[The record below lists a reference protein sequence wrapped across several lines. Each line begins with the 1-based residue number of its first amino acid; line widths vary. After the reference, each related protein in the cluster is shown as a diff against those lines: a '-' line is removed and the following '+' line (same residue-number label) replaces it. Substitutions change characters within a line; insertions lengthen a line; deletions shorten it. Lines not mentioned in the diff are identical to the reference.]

1 MPIYLCQPGIST
13 SEPWRYGIQVYE
25 RPFPL
30 NNNNHNNNDSQKS
43 SGDDDRPSSTHQL
56 QMGGGEKKKKDG
68 PEQIIVMIS
77 NNDNDNDSYTEKFA
91 ALQRYLTEFA
101 SSPQDRVLVFCNN
114 SHQKAHNIAKELDNA
129 NFKAVSLGDNDAID
143 VPEEL
148 GEFLSG
154 EEVGGKGFNILVVDD
169 SEGKFIFGGGGG
181 ATLDLL
187 LLLFWDPTSHTRLLL
202 FVLIIPVSYRK
213 THCQK
218 NNHRSGFYNYNGN

>member
-101 SSPQDRVLVFCNN
+101 SSSQDRVLVFCNN
-114 SHQKAHNIAKELDNA
+114 SHQKAHNIAKELDDA
-129 NFKAVSLGDNDAID
+129 NFKAVSLGDNNNISNGID
-143 VPEEL
+143 VLQKL
-148 GEFLSG
+148 GEFLSSAK
-154 EEVGGKGFNILVVDD
+154 VGGKGGFNILVVDVDD
-169 SEGKFIFGGGGG
+169 SEGKFKVTLGGGGKVP
-181 ATLDLL
+181 L
-187 LLLFWDPTSHTRLLL
+187 
-202 FVLIIPVSYRK
+202 
-213 THCQK
+213 
-218 NNHRSGFYNYNGN
+218 